1 MLSNRSFLRDER
13 ELVDMPGLGKGKK
26 ERKKEA
32 NIARQRVLSLTVAD
46 KLLLSRFDTRLIAMV
61 SIAVSV
67 NTWRWMTIKRKQMA
81 V

>member
-46 KLLLSRFDTRLIAMV
+46 KLLLSRFDTTTYRDGFHRGIREYL
-61 SIAVSV
+61 AVDDD
-67 NTWRWMTIKRKQMA
+67 
-81 V
+81 